1 MPQDTEIQP
10 PLWAMPPDLATIVA
24 EDGEW
29 EDPSWDPLLLTV
41 VGNTRFEGRLIPL
54 AWQLSLWPADV
65 FCKNLNAAMRAKGEL
80 PDGHAWSGVIQAEL
94 ETAAPDLAAKLHD
107 DSDASTCVLWVETE
121 ADGKALIEAAWQF
134 LNRLKAAHD
143 TV

>member
-1 MPQDTEIQP
+1 MPQAMDMRP
-10 PLWAMPPDLATIVA
+10 PAWVMPTDLATIVA

-54 AWQLSLWPADV
+54 AWQLSLWPDDL
-65 FCKNLNAAMRAKGEL
+65 FCTTLNAAMRAKGES
-80 PDGHAWSGVIQAEL
+80 PDGHAWSAVIQAEL
-94 ETAAPDLAAKLHD
+94 ATDTPALADRVHD
-107 DSDASTCVLWVETE
+107 DSDASTCVLWVESE
-121 ADGKALIEAAWQF
+121 ADGKAMIEHAW
-134 LNRLKAAHD
+134 LCVHRLKAAHD